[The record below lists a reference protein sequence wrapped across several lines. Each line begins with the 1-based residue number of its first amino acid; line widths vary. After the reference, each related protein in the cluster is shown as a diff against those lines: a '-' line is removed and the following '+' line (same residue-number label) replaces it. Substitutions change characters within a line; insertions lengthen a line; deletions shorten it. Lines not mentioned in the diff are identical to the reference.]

1 VFFAAQGRE
10 GPFKGREMR
19 TKTMKISHAI
29 PVAAAC
35 LIMGGATVA
44 VAADQQ
50 AGATAGSSAEGTA
63 AAGKHGAVARGVI
76 GSDASA
82 KERRD
87 RHNRRATRPQVNSAT
102 TYGTGAVYTDR
113 RSGSAAVNTGGTASG
128 SGVQSAGSTVDAYSE
143 TTRDG
148 SSADMYGDSVAT
160 SGERPGN

>member
-1 VFFAAQGRE
+1 
-10 GPFKGREMR
+10 
-19 TKTMKISHAI
+19 MKISHAI

-35 LIMGGATVA
+35 LVMGGGTVA

-50 AGATAGSSAEGTA
+50 AGVSAGSYGQGTA
-63 AAGKHGAVARGVI
+63 AAGKHGAVARGVV

-82 KERRD
+82 KERLER
-87 RHNRRATRPQVNSAT
+87 RGHHRATRPQVNSAT

-128 SGVQSAGSTVDAYSE
+128 SGVQATGSTVDAYSE

-148 SSADMYGDSVAT
+148 SSADIYGDSVAT